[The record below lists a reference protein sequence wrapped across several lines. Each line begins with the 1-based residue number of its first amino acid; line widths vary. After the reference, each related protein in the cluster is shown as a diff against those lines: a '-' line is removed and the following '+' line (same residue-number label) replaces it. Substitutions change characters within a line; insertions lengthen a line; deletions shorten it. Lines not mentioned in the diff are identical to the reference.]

1 MQSFFH
7 SATAEQEMELLN
19 SFQKAQILKQQ
30 TDINFFS
37 AITLFSTA
45 LGEDDTACIG
55 NNKECTSELC
65 TTKFE
70 THKIKQFIH
79 KCKRQI

>member
-45 LGEDDTACIG
+45 LGEDDTTRRQDATG
-55 NNKECTSELC
+55 PEL
-65 TTKFE
+65 
-70 THKIKQFIH
+70 
-79 KCKRQI
+79 